1 MRDSLPLIVGRLYV
15 ENYFNNQT
23 KLEVS
28 KFATS
33 IRDQFTQIIEQQD
46 WMDLTTKKK
55 ALNKAKLMKDKYGF
69 PQYIL
74 NDTRINEEYNG
85 LALSSGGDF
94 WQYTWDINLWAIQKH
109 LSKLRKP
116 VDKELWSMSVEE
128 TNAYYSPTDNA
139 MVFPAGTIVTF
150 LGHGKVQN
158 ALGSY
163 KKNIFLLQ
171 NTKISLKTACI

>member
-1 MRDSLPLIVGRLYV
+1 M
-15 ENYFNNQT
+15 
-23 KLEVS
+23 EVS

-33 IRDQFTQIIEQQD
+33 IRDQFTKIIEQQD
-46 WMDLTTKKK
+46 WMDEGTKKK

-74 NDTRINEEYNG
+74 NDTRINEEYDG
-85 LALSSGGDF
+85 LKLSGGGDF

-139 MVFPAGTIVTF
+139 MVFPAGI
-150 LGHGKVQN
+150 K
-158 ALGSY
+158 Y
-163 KKNIFLLQ
+163 FLLI
-171 NTKISLKTACI
+171 NVIENVK

>member
-94 WQYTWDINLWAIQKH
+94 WQYTLH
-109 LSKLRKP
+109 
-116 VDKELWSMSVEE
+116 
-128 TNAYYSPTDNA
+128 YS
-139 MVFPAGTIVTF
+139 IY
-150 LGHGKVQN
+150 
-158 ALGSY
+158 Y
-163 KKNIFLLQ
+163 KKVI
-171 NTKISLKTACI
+171 

>member
-1 MRDSLPLIVGRLYV
+1 
-15 ENYFNNQT
+15 
-23 KLEVS
+23 
-28 KFATS
+28 
-33 IRDQFTQIIEQQD
+33 
-46 WMDLTTKKK
+46 MDEGTKKK

-74 NDTRINEEYNG
+74 NDTRINEEYDG
-85 LALSSGGDF
+85 LKLSGGGDF

-139 MVFPAGTIVTF
+139 MVFPAGIKYFFHLTSPNRYNFKEILINF
-150 LGHGKVQN
+150 LSKLVGEMTAIKAADLKV
-158 ALGSY
+158 LS
-163 KKNIFLLQ
+163 
-171 NTKISLKTACI
+171 C